1 VKRQYRLRRPA
12 HFQRVRSS
20 GSHYDGAVLLLS
32 SAPARQR
39 NARCGI
45 VVARRF
51 GGAVVRNRIKRR
63 IREILRIHYNSLR
76 THVDIVVVARSRGL
90 ATMPFAQLQDTI
102 VQLLRRA
109 GLWQPPDSPP
119 Q

>member
-1 VKRQYRLRRPA
+1 MKRQYRLRRPA
-12 HFQRVRSS
+12 HFHRVRSS

-39 NARCGI
+39 STRCGI
-45 VVARRF
+45 VVARRL

-76 THVDIVVVARSRGL
+76 THVDIVVIARSREL
-90 ATMPFAQLQDTI
+90 ATMPYPQLQDTI
-102 VQLLRRA
+102 IQLLRRA
-109 GLWQPPDSPP
+109 SLWHSPDAAP